1 MASLPLHSKFS
12 PLFNRGF
19 QLQPPPNAGHPL
31 CLTSSHLH
39 PTLCSLVVILF
50 LFASKIQASGRGV
63 STEHST
69 SRQPRQHVFGPWS
82 STTSPPFKDQPSSHF
97 GEEKR
102 RVPTG
107 SNPLHN
113 R

>member
-39 PTLCSLVVILF
+39 PT
-50 LFASKIQASGRGV
+50 IQASGRGV